1 MSRETKNILFSLFE
15 DNFELPDQFNTDS
28 LLVDTAFFDSLAIIQ
43 IIEIIH
49 DNFGLEIKL
58 KDIVLTDFD
67 SIATLAKFVDSLK
80 PTWSSTEITNNQQHS
95 IPLPKVVSN

>member
-28 LLVDTAFFDSLAIIQ
+28 LLLDTEFFDSLTIIQ

-80 PTWSSTEITNNQQHS
+80 PA
-95 IPLPKVVSN
+95 